1 MVGLGKRARRKI
13 RKGNK
18 SGSAII
24 VGKKDT
30 LKNIAMT
37 ILENKRKGM

>member
-1 MVGLGKRARRKI
+1 MVGLGKREKRNI

-18 SGSAII
+18 NGNVII
-24 VGKKDT
+24 VGKNNT